1 MRIYFFILLS
11 FCFTKIFAEE
21 DIIGTWAFK
30 AIYDEK
36 SNKKEKGYE
45 AKIPKFNNFAK
56 ILKSDYGI
64 FPKKEVAIEL
74 KDVQKY
80 MDNIE
85 EECEKTIPRHGVY
98 TFSVTSTM
106 DKKIILGVPK

>member
-1 MRIYFFILLS
+1 MNYYLTCTTFIVVSIVYTLFLNILLKRNNILLKKDVTENYIQNIPDKVLIYIKNKEDEV
-11 FCFTKIFAEE
+11 FT
-21 DIIGTWAFK
+21 
-30 AIYDEK
+30 
-36 SNKKEKGYE
+36 N
-45 AKIPKFNNFAK
+45 
-56 ILKSDYGI
+56 
-64 FPKKEVAIEL
+64 IE

>member
-1 MRIYFFILLS
+1 MNDYLTCTTFIVVSIVYTLFLNILLKRNNILLKKDVTENDIQNIPDKVLIYIKNKEDEV
-11 FCFTKIFAEE
+11 FT
-21 DIIGTWAFK
+21 
-30 AIYDEK
+30 
-36 SNKKEKGYE
+36 N
-45 AKIPKFNNFAK
+45 
-56 ILKSDYGI
+56 
-64 FPKKEVAIEL
+64 IE